1 MTDSTETT
9 LSVERTLELA
19 APPEGVWRAL
29 TDPKELARWFPD
41 RVDQDGFGPG
51 AQGRFFWENHGAY
64 AFRVEAAER
73 PKRLVWC
80 WARDAE
86 TPLDEGVTTQIEW
99 VLEPRAHDASPLRVR
114 LRPAGGS
121 GRQLQGLGR
130 GARRAGGAS
139 LRLSAGGGRG

>member
-29 TDPKELARWFPD
+29 TDPEELARWFPD
-41 RVDQDGFGPG
+41 RVDQEGFGPG

-86 TPLDEGVTTQIEW
+86 TPLDKGVTTQIEW
-99 VLEPRAHDASPLRVR
+99 VLEPRADGGTTLHLCESGFVRPEDQEGNSKGWDAELGE
-114 LRPAGGS
+114 LAELLS
-121 GRQLQGLGR
+121 G
-130 GARRAGGAS
+130 
-139 LRLSAGGGRG
+139 